1 MKKLMMAAVVAMTA
15 VVAWAETVSFS
26 YQGALANADGSAIT
40 GDKNKT
46 IEFRLYAGP
55 TATDVLWGRSV
66 SVRLDDNGFF
76 NVELSDGAGSAIT
89 DVNGAN
95 LDQILAKNAGKLYI
109 GLTVDGSTGEIRP
122 RQKVLSVPTAAY
134 AEDVANAKNDFRVAG
149 NAFVTGGLA
158 VDGPM
163 EAKNGLAVNQIS
175 VGNGGINVGGTLT
188 VASGQTLTLT
198 KGSTLKVE
206 TGATVANA
214 DGNDLFEKAVNAA
227 VGQAAPRGVIVMWS
241 GAADAVPAGWAL
253 CNGANGTPDLT
264 GRFIVGAGPK
274 SSDENKAGD
283 GGSVYNKGDVGG
295 ARSVSLTKDQM
306 PNHTHAYVSD
316 NQPEAEQDV
325 PRARGLDTKGFN
337 TGWLNSNGWYEFS
350 FDSSDKSQGR
360 RYMTGTAGGD
370 ASDTVVGTDGY
381 AEAHENRPPYY
392 ALCFIMKL

>member
-1 MKKLMMAAVVAMTA
+1 MKRLMMAAVVAMTA
-15 VVAWAETVSFS
+15 VAAWAETISFS

-46 IEFRLYAGP
+46 IQFRLYAGP
-55 TATDVLWGRSV
+55 TEQAVLWGRSV

-89 DVNGAN
+89 GVNGAN
-95 LDQILAKNAGKLYI
+95 LDQVLAANAGKLYI
-109 GLTVDGSTGEIRP
+109 GLKVDGSTGEIRP
-122 RQKVLSVPTAAY
+122 RQKVLSVPTSAY

-158 VDGPM
+158 VDGPL
-163 EAKNGLAVNQIS
+163 EAKNGLAVDQIS

-198 KGSTLKVE
+198 KGATLKVE

-214 DGNDLFEKAVNAA
+214 DGNDLFAQAVSTA

-241 GAADAVPAGWAL
+241 GAANAVPAGWAL
-253 CNGANGTPDLT
+253 CNGQTVDGMTTPDLT
-264 GRFIVGAGPK
+264 GRFIVGAGAK
-274 SSDENKAGD
+274 FNNNNIAGD
-283 GGSVYNKGDVGG
+283 GGSVYAKGATGG
-295 ARSVSLTKDQM
+295 ARTVSLTKSQM
-306 PNHTHAYVSD
+306 PNHSHLYP
-316 NQPEAEQDV
+316 NEQELV
-325 PRARGLDTKGFN
+325 NETAKKSYNAGATMVNIGLKGYQRGGGGDGQI
-337 TGWLNSNGWYEFS
+337 S
-350 FDSSDKSQGR
+350 R
-360 RYMTGTAGGD
+360 TGTAGGD
-370 ASDTVVGTDGY
+370 ATNDKAGTDGY

>member
-1 MKKLMMAAVVAMTA
+1 MKKLMMVAVVAMTA

-46 IEFRLYAGP
+46 IQFRLYAGP
-55 TATDVLWGRSV
+55 TDETVLWGRSV

-95 LDQILAKNAGKLYI
+95 LDKILAANAGKLYI

-122 RQKVLSVPTAAY
+122 RQKVLSVPSAAY

-149 NAFVTGGLA
+149 NAFVTGGLT

-163 EAKNGLAVNQIS
+163 EAKNGLAVDQIS
-175 VGNGGINVGGTLT
+175 VGSGGITLGGTMN
-188 VASGQTLTLT
+188 VASGT
-198 KGSTLKVE
+198 TLKLAK
-206 TGATVANA
+206 GAKISDAN
-214 DGNDLFEKAVNAA
+214 GNDMFEAVNAA
-227 VGQAAPRGVIVMWS
+227 IGQAAPRGVIVMWS

-253 CNGANGTPDLT
+253 CNGKNGTPDLR
-264 GRFIVGAGPK
+264 GRFIVGAGT
-274 SSDENKAGD
+274 SASDYDTNSDTGVDRGYAVAAK
-283 GGSVYNKGDVGG
+283 GGKNEV
-295 ARSVSLTKDQM
+295 ALTKNQM
-306 PNHTHAYVSD
+306 PNHTHAYFSD
-316 NQPEAEQDV
+316 TQINGSIASSAYGEDSN
-325 PRARGLDTKGFN
+325 GYN
-337 TGWLNSNGWYEFS
+337 TGWIAS
-350 FDSSDKSQGR
+350 DTSDKSYEFNFKSDSNWHGR

-370 ASDTVVGTDGY
+370 ATDTYAGSDGM

>member
-1 MKKLMMAAVVAMTA
+1 MKKLMMVAVVAMTA

-40 GDKNKT
+40 GEKNKL

-55 TATDVLWGRSV
+55 TERDVLWGRSV

-95 LDQILAKNAGKLYI
+95 LDQILAANAGKLYI
-109 GLTVDGSTGEIRP
+109 GLTVVGSTGEIRP
-122 RQKVLSVPTAAY
+122 RQKVLSVPSAAY

-188 VASGQTLTLT
+188 VASGQTLQLA
-198 KGSTLKVE
+198 KGAKISDAQGKI
-206 TGATVANA
+206 
-214 DGNDLFEKAVNAA
+214 DLIE
-227 VGQAAPRGVIVMWS
+227 QASPKGIIVMWS
-241 GAADAVPAGWAL
+241 GAADAIPAGWAL
-253 CNGANGTPDLT
+253 CDGKNNTPNLVD
-264 GRFIVGAGPK
+264 RFIVGAGNSYLVGATGGEERHTLTADELPSHKHGLSDGESWRTVGIDDSDDYYVYAPK
-274 SSDENKAGD
+274 AEVGKKSKIWGDTNVDVEMNTASAG
-283 GGSVYNKGDVGG
+283 N
-295 ARSVSLTKDQM
+295 
-306 PNHTHAYVSD
+306 
-316 NQPEAEQDV
+316 
-325 PRARGLDTKGFN
+325 GL
-337 TGWLNSNGWYEFS
+337 S
-350 FDSSDKSQGR
+350 
-360 RYMTGTAGGD
+360 
-370 ASDTVVGTDGY
+370 
-381 AEAHENRPPYY
+381 HENRPPYY

>member
-1 MKKLMMAAVVAMTA
+1 MKKLMMAAMVAMTA

-46 IEFRLYAGP
+46 IQFRLYAGP
-55 TATDVLWGRSV
+55 TDAAALWGRSV

-76 NVELSDGAGSAIT
+76 NVELSDGAGSEIT
-89 DVNGAN
+89 GVNGAN
-95 LDQILAKNAGKLYI
+95 LDQVLAANAGKLYI
-109 GLTVDGSTGEIRP
+109 GLTVIGSTGEIRP
-122 RQKVLSVPTAAY
+122 RQKIISVPSAAY

-149 NAFVTGGLA
+149 NAFVVGGLS

-175 VGNGGINVGGTLT
+175 VGTNGINVGGPLT

-198 KGSTLKVE
+198 KGAKLKVE

-214 DGNDLFEKAVNAA
+214 DGNDLFAQAVSAA

-241 GAADAVPAGWAL
+241 GAANAVPAGWAL

-264 GRFIVGAGPK
+264 GRFIVGAGAT
-274 SSDENKAGD
+274 SVNKNNAGD
-283 GGSVYNKGDVGG
+283 GGSVYANGAVGG
-295 ARSVSLTKDQM
+295 ARSVALTKAQM
-306 PNHTHAYVSD
+306 PNHSHLHLNDKTLINDAGTAYNSGVLAYETGKSGYD
-316 NQPEAEQDV
+316 
-325 PRARGLDTKGFN
+325 RGG
-337 TGWLNSNGWYEFS
+337 
-350 FDSSDKSQGR
+350 SSDGR
-360 RYMTGTAGGD
+360 IVRTGTAGGD
-370 ASDTVVGTDGY
+370 ATDTVVGTDGL
-381 AEAHENRPPYY
+381 AVAHENRPPYY

>member
-1 MKKLMMAAVVAMTA
+1 MKRLMMVAVVAMTA

-40 GDKNKT
+40 GDNKNKL
-46 IEFRLYAGP
+46 IDFRLYAGP
-55 TATDVLWGRSV
+55 TKTDVLWGRSV

-89 DVNGAN
+89 GVNGAN
-95 LDQILAKNAGKLYI
+95 LDQVLAANAGKLYI

-134 AEDVANAKNDFRVAG
+134 AEDAANAKNDFRVAG
-149 NAFVTGGLA
+149 NAFVTGGLT

-198 KGSTLKVE
+198 KGATLKVE
-206 TGATVANA
+206 TGATVADA
-214 DGNDLFEKAVNAA
+214 SGNDLFAQAVNAA

-241 GAADAVPAGWAL
+241 GAANAVPAGWAL
-253 CNGANGTPDLT
+253 CNGANGTPDLRD
-264 GRFIVGAGPK
+264 RFIVGAGK
-274 SSDENKAGD
+274 TYSVGAT
-283 GGSVYNKGDVGG
+283 GGKNEV
-295 ARSVSLTKDQM
+295 ALTKDQM
-306 PNHTHAYVSD
+306 PNHTHAFVMD
-316 NQPEAEQDV
+316 NQVGVYDV
-325 PRARGLDTKGFN
+325 PGSRGNPDKKGKN
-337 TGWLNSNGWYEFS
+337 SGWMDNGTGYTSSFSSSNKE
-350 FDSSDKSQGR
+350 QAR
-360 RYMTGTAGGD
+360 RYFTGTAGGD
-370 ASDTVVGTDGY
+370 ATDTVVGTDGKAY
-381 AEAHENRPPYY
+381 AHENRPPYY

>member
-1 MKKLMMAAVVAMTA
+1 MKKLMMVAVVAMTA

-46 IEFRLYAGP
+46 IQFRLYAGP
-55 TATDVLWGRSV
+55 TDETVLWGRSV

-76 NVELSDGAGSAIT
+76 NVELSDGVGSAIT

-95 LDQILAKNAGKLYI
+95 LDQVLAANAGKLYI
-109 GLTVDGSTGEIRP
+109 GLTVVGSTGEIRP
-122 RQKVLSVPTAAY
+122 RQKILSVPSAAY

-198 KGSTLKVE
+198 KGATLKVE
-206 TGATVANA
+206 TGATVADA
-214 DGNDLFEKAVNAA
+214 SGNDLFALAVNAA

-264 GRFIVGAGPK
+264 GRFIVGAGSK
-274 SSDENKAGD
+274 YNDKNKAGD
-283 GGSVYNKGDVGG
+283 DGSVYNKGDVGG
-295 ARSVSLTKDQM
+295 ARTVSLTKSQM
-306 PNHTHAYVSD
+306 PNHSHLYP
-316 NQPEAEQDV
+316 NEQELV
-325 PRARGLDTKGFN
+325 NAGATKKHNAGATMVNIKEKGYQRGGDDDGRISR
-337 TGWLNSNGWYEFS
+337 TGS
-350 FDSSDKSQGR
+350 
-360 RYMTGTAGGD
+360 AGGD
-370 ASDTVVGTDGY
+370 ATDTVVGTDGY